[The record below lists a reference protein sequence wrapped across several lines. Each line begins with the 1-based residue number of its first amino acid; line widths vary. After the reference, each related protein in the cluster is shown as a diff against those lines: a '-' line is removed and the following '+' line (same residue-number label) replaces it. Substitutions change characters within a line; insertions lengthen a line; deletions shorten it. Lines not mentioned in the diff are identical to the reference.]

1 MKVLVS
7 YILIIFG
14 SFSLSSC
21 SLSFGGLV
29 ALDNSINKGT
39 KKISSEKIS
48 TVKMGSRVTINMV
61 DSTSISGTLN
71 SYSEDKKSKS
81 LTIEDDN
88 NKLHNIRFNDISN
101 ITYIYKSGNVWTA
114 IAIGAVIDAIMFYVI
129 SNSKHSVITGR
140 IL

>member
-1 MKVLVS
+1 M
-7 YILIIFG
+7 
-14 SFSLSSC
+14 
-21 SLSFGGLV
+21 
-29 ALDNSINKGT
+29 
-39 KKISSEKIS
+39 
-48 TVKMGSRVTINMV
+48 
-61 DSTSISGTLN
+61 
-71 SYSEDKKSKS
+71 SKS

-88 NKLHNIRFNDISN
+88 NKLHNIRFNDRSN